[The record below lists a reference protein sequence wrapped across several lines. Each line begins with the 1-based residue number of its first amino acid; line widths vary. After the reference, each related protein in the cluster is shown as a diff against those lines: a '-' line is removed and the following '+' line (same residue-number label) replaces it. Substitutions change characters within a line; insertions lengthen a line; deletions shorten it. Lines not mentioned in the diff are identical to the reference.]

1 MAFEGAQGERK
12 GPKTRHI
19 GRKVFDTPGTS
30 QYITPAEMQDDK
42 AFEPM
47 AEARHSGVVV
57 DLVGEVLQRKGRVC
71 LTISSGSMAPRLE
84 VGDRAEVERFDGDG
98 PKLGELVLLRDPVL
112 GHVIHRLLWRRPLQ
126 GGLRLAYT
134 KGDAARYR
142 DRRVT
147 ADRVLGKVVRV
158 VRDGSL
164 VVESPLERSWC
175 WMRSVAGMVVQGV
188 LGRWSSRGAAAP
200 ESCGAGD
207 GELATPDE
215 MALRRDAPRR
225 RL

>member
-1 MAFEGAQGERK
+1 VALGGPQGERK

-47 AEARHSGVVV
+47 ADARQTGVVV
-57 DLVGEVLQRKGRVC
+57 DLVGEVLQRRGRVS
-71 LTISSGSMAPRLE
+71 LTISSGSMAPWLR
-84 VGDRAEVERFDGDG
+84 VGDRAEVERFEGDG
-98 PKLGELVLLRDPVL
+98 PRIGDLVLFRDPVL
-112 GHVIHRLLWRRPLQ
+112 GHVIHRLIWRRPLH

-134 KGDAARYR
+134 KGDAAQHR

-147 ADRVLGKVVRV
+147 VDRVLGRVVRV

-164 VVESPLERSWC
+164 VVERPLERRLRWA
-175 WMRSVAGMVVQGV
+175 RSVAGMVAHGAF
-188 LGRWSSRGAAAP
+188 GRWSGRVVTRP
-200 ESCGAGD
+200 ELGD
-207 GELATPDE
+207 NPRSQAEDE
-215 MALRRDAPRR
+215 VADRRDAPRR